1 MSLYKAE
8 AVVLRSRNLGEAD
21 KIVTL
26 FTYERGKVDAVAKGV
41 RRPRSRLLGVTQ
53 IFTHG
58 RYLLY
63 ERRSLDTISQGEMVR
78 SFLPLREDLHRMAH
92 ASYVAELLDRT
103 TELNDRHPRLFPLL
117 LMVMEMLSS
126 GDQLALTT
134 RYFELQLMQELGFRP
149 HLTDCVRC
157 GGKDAAS
164 FSIEAG
170 GLLCDGCRGADP
182 AAVRLDQESLGV
194 MRYMARSEPAR
205 LRVLRPSRRALQTL
219 EDVLPKYC
227 AARIGRWLHSMDFL
241 LSLGTAETQG
251 VER

>member
-26 FTYERGKVDAVAKGV
+26 FTFERGKVDAVARGV

-53 IFTHG
+53 LFTHG

-63 ERRSLDTISQGEMVR
+63 ERKSLDTISQGEIVR
-78 SFLPLREDLHRMAH
+78 SFLPLREDLYRMAH
-92 ASYVAELLDRT
+92 ASYVAELIDRT
-103 TELNDRHPRLFPLL
+103 TELNDGHPRLFPLF
-117 LMVMEMLSS
+117 LMIMEMLAT
-126 GDQLALTT
+126 GHQLALTT

-149 HLTDCVRC
+149 HLSDCVRC
-157 GGKDAAS
+157 AVEAATS

-170 GLLCDGCRGADP
+170 GLLCDRCRGADP
-182 AAVRLDQESLGV
+182 AAVRLDQESLEV
-194 MRYMARSEPAR
+194 MRYMARTEPAR
-205 LRVLRPSRRALQTL
+205 LGVLRPSLNALRTL
-219 EDVLPKYC
+219 EDVLPKFC

-241 LSLGTAETQG
+241 LSLGAVETQG